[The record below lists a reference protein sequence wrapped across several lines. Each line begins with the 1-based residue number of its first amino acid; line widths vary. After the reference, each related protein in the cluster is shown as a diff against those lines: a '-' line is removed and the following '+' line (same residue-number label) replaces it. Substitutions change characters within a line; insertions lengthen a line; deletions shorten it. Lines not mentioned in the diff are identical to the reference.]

1 MTPNKNDKDT
11 PMEQSELPNT
21 SENAQDRPLSD
32 NAVSEPNTTV
42 ALRPAF
48 GAANPTNSPGQNTS
62 LMHGSTFHGAMG
74 FSRGRRG
81 RGRGRGQSSRG
92 RGGIQKHKST
102 SLTQNIVMNKAL
114 DNHVNNT
121 IAAPSS
127 QTRDGSLSTVST
139 PRQAYTH
146 NMGTEYDHSNEVAM
160 RRRLVRMGRTP
171 EISQVNKNEC
181 AFCERKTH
189 KIDNHLDLPNGD
201 LPGCILCHSIQHN
214 TEDCAKL
221 SDMSLTQKVRIFVDG
236 RANLPPLRT
245 RVPWWDL
252 LYSWLQD
259 DSSRGQQFP
268 VGFPWSKEFTKEF
281 TKEMSRRNHGLHIR
295 DLQIQLDHRGYLPAD
310 FPKDETTAT
319 LDAVYVNHVAKDGTT
334 WVADLA
340 KRVLGKGG
348 HNGSS

>member
-11 PMEQSELPNT
+11 PMEQSELPRT

-48 GAANPTNSPGQNTS
+48 GTSNAVNSPGQNTS

-74 FSRGRRG
+74 FSRGRGGCGRGNRG

-92 RGGIQKHKST
+92 RGGIQKHTST
-102 SLTQNIVMNKAL
+102 SLTQKIVMNKAL

-121 IAAPSS
+121 ITAPSS

-146 NMGTEYDHSNEVAM
+146 NMGTEYDHSNEVAR

-214 TEDCAKL
+214 TEDCAK
-221 SDMSLTQKVRIFVDG
+221 I
-236 RANLPPLRT
+236 
-245 RVPWWDL
+245 VPWWDL

-268 VGFPWSKEFTKEF
+268 VGFPWSKKFTKEV
-281 TKEMSRRNHGLHIR
+281 SRRNYGLYIR

-310 FPKDETTAT
+310 FPKDEKTAT
-319 LDAVYVNHVAKDGTT
+319 LDAVYLNYIAKDGKT

-340 KRVLGKGG
+340 KRVLGEGG
-348 HNGSS
+348 RNGSS